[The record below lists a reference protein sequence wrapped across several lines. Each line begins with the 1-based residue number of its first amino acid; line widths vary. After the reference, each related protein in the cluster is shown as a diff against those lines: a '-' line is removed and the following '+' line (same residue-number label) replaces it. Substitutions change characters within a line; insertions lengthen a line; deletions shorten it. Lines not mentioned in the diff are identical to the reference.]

1 MQYET
6 PVLSEKQMW
15 TSHHRCVARWPG
27 TRTCPPNQFKQI
39 TVKRLVAK
47 AIFETGELD
56 NWDELLEEPTVK
68 DAMSYEAAHITNRY
82 PALIRVYQVRR

>member
-6 PVLSEKQMW
+6 PVLSEKQM
-15 TSHHRCVARWPG
+15 SAFLANVQRICDEMS
-27 TRTCPPNQFKQI
+27 TCPPNQFKQI

-47 AIFETGELD
+47 AIFETGEFD
-56 NWDELLEEPTVK
+56 DWDELLEEPTVK